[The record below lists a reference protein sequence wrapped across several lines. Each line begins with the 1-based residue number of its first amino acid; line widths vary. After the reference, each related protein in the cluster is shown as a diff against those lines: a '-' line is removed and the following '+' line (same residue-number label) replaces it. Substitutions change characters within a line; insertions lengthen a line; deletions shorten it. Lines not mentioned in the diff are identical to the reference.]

1 MPVIYLSPS
10 LQPFN
15 EYVTGSNEQAVMNEL
30 ADKMVPYLRA
40 CGIRY
45 TRSNPDMTLG
55 QVIRESN
62 AGYYDLHLALHSNAA
77 AGDLAGKVRGSD
89 AYYYTYSALGKKAAE
104 ILAKNLKK
112 IYPIPEKVR
121 AVPTTKF
128 IELSK
133 TNAPAVLMEIAYHD
147 NPEDACWI
155 QSNLD
160 AIAANLV
167 QGLCIYFGIP
177 FISDPQPP
185 RKGVVVTQST
195 ALNIRQKPS
204 TDAPI
209 LTQAQK
215 GETITVLGQ
224 WEDWYVV
231 EVRGVIGYAAA
242 RYIQV

>member
-10 LQPFN
+10 IQPFN

-45 TRSNPDMTLG
+45 TRSNPNMTLG
-55 QVIRESN
+55 QVIRE
-62 AGYYDLHLALHSNAA
+62 SNAA

-112 IYPIPEKVR
+112 IYPIPVKVR

-147 NPEDACWI
+147 NPEDAYWI

-204 TDAPI
+204 TDAPV